1 MMLLLLVVVSR
12 WWWVTVA
19 RHILEV
25 TKGILMG
32 WRHLVLLLPVAVVL
46 TGSRL
51 LLLLL
56 SPGQVALEVRV
67 QGPPVPPRVASLKAI
82 GGLDGG
88 RRHQGLGCQ
97 LLLGLLQQP
106 LNL

>member
-1 MMLLLLVVVSR
+1 MLLLLVVVSR

-51 LLLLL
+51 LLLL
-56 SPGQVALEVRV
+56 SPVQVALEVRV
-67 QGPPVPPRVASLKAI
+67 QWPPVPPRVASLKAI

-106 LNL
+106 LNLYQ